1 MNIPEFIGQT
11 YKASTYPIDDIL
23 RFFDHSMAIYDIVK
37 QYNVT
42 GVCGI
47 TDSNHYMLQ
56 MQIMTSNP
64 SYLANIVNY
73 INYDIHNRKNIYGKV
88 FRIDAQSMG
97 NCANLYVQECR

>member
-1 MNIPEFIGQT
+1 
-11 YKASTYPIDDIL
+11 
-23 RFFDHSMAIYDIVK
+23 
-37 QYNVT
+37 
-42 GVCGI
+42 
-47 TDSNHYMLQ
+47 

-64 SYLANIVNY
+64 SDLANIVNY